1 MRENINEDDEIRITL
16 GEELQRGSKEKCTE
30 EEGMMLV
37 ENIVKDDQFTMM
49 TSTVEI
55 TMETVETVS
64 KKGRTSTK
72 RS

>member
-16 GEELQRGSKEKCTE
+16 GEELQRGSKEKCTG